1 MAVPKQF
8 IIADVQARQILDS
21 RGNPTVETK
30 VVLTGG
36 ISAKASVP
44 SGASTGV
51 HEACELRDKKQ
62 NIYFGKGVLSAVNNV
77 NKVIRKAL
85 LKKDVREQRALDKL
99 MLSLDGTENKSKL
112 GANAI
117 LSVSLACARAGAL
130 ASGLPLYRYLREIFG
145 IKGKKY
151 ILPIPSFN
159 ILNGGKHADNN
170 LDFQEYM
177 LFPAGVKSAAEQ
189 VRAGAEIFQQLKHL
203 LNKKNLVTSVGDEG
217 GFAPSLKNNE
227 EALEIISQ
235 AVKNAGWQLGKEIF
249 FALDP
254 AASEFYDGKKYVL
267 KGEKKGGLS
276 LSGAEMIKYWQKL
289 IDKYPII
296 SIEDGLAED
305 DWPAW
310 QDLTYQLGD
319 EIQLVGDDLLV
330 TNVERLQKAIDS
342 GVANAI
348 LIKVNQIGSLSET
361 IDAILLAQKHEYG
374 VMISHRSGETPDDF
388 IVDLAVATNAG
399 QLKSGSLSRGERIAK
414 YNRLMEIEM
423 ELNKKW

>member
-8 IIADVQARQILDS
+8 AIADIQARQILDS

-30 VVLTGG
+30 LVLGSG
-36 ISAKASVP
+36 VIAKASVP

-51 HEACELRDKKQ
+51 HEACELRDNKQ
-62 NIYFGKGVLSAVNNV
+62 SLYFGKSVLSAVNNV
-77 NKVIRKAL
+77 NRIIRKAL
-85 LKKDVREQRALDKL
+85 LNKDVRNQRALDKI
-99 MLSLDGTENKSKL
+99 MIDLDGTENKSKL

-130 ASGLPLYRYLREIFG
+130 ASQMPLYRYLREAFA
-145 IKGKKY
+145 IKSKKY
-151 ILPIPSFN
+151 VLPIPSFN

-203 LNKKNLVTSVGDEG
+203 LQKKGLNTSVGDEG
-217 GFAPSLKNNE
+217 GFAPSLDSNE
-227 EALEIISQ
+227 QALEIIFQ
-235 AVKNAGWQLGKEIF
+235 AVKNAGWKLGEEIF

-254 AASEFYDGKKYVL
+254 AASEFYDGRKYVL

-276 LSGAEMIKYWQKL
+276 LTGSEMIKYWQKL
-289 IDKYPII
+289 IDKYPIV
-296 SIEDGLAED
+296 SIEDGLGED

-310 QDLTYQLGD
+310 KDLTYQLGD

-342 GVANAI
+342 SVANAI

-361 IDAILLAQKHEYG
+361 MDAIFLAQKNEYG

-388 IVDLAVATNAG
+388 IMDLAVATNAG
-399 QLKSGSLSRGERIAK
+399 QIKSGSLSRGERIAK

>member
-1 MAVPKQF
+1 MAVSKQF
-8 IIADVQARQILDS
+8 AIADIQARQILDS
-21 RGNPTVETK
+21 RGNPTIETK
-30 VVLTGG
+30 VILSGG
-36 ISAKASVP
+36 VCAKASVP

-62 NIYFGKGVLSAVNNV
+62 TVYFGKGVLNAVNNV
-77 NKVIRKAL
+77 NRVIRKAL
-85 LKKDVREQRALDKL
+85 VNKDVREQRLLDKI
-99 MLSLDGTENKSKL
+99 MIDLDGTDNKGKL

-117 LSVSLACARAGAL
+117 LSVSLACARAGAF
-130 ASGLPLYRYLREIFG
+130 ASGMPLYRYLREIFK

-151 ILPIPSFN
+151 VLPIPSFN

-177 LFPAGVKSAAEQ
+177 LFPAGVKTAAEQ
-189 VRAGAEIFQQLKHL
+189 VRAGVEIFQQLKYL
-203 LNKKNLVTSVGDEG
+203 LNKKGLSTGVGDEG

-276 LSGAEMIKYWQKL
+276 LSGAEMIKYWQEL

-305 DWPAW
+305 DWPSW
-310 QDLTYQLGD
+310 QDFTYQLGD

-330 TNVERLQKAIDS
+330 TNVKRLQKSIDM

-361 IDAILLAQKHEYG
+361 IDAILLAQKHKYG
-374 VMISHRSGETPDDF
+374 VMISHRSGETNDDF

-414 YNRLMEIEM
+414 YNRLMEIEL

>member
-1 MAVPKQF
+1 MAVSKQF
-8 IIADVQARQILDS
+8 AIADIRARQILDS
-21 RGNPTVETK
+21 RGNPTIETK
-30 VVLTGG
+30 VILSGG
-36 ISAKASVP
+36 VCAKASVP

-62 NIYFGKGVLSAVNNV
+62 TVYFGKGVLNAVNNV
-77 NKVIRKAL
+77 NRVIRKAL
-85 LKKDVREQRALDKL
+85 VNKDVREQRLLDKI
-99 MLSLDGTENKSKL
+99 MIDLDGTDNKSKL

-117 LSVSLACARAGAL
+117 LSVSLACARAGAF
-130 ASGLPLYRYLREIFG
+130 ASGMPLYHYLREIFK

-151 ILPIPSFN
+151 VLPIPSFN

-177 LFPAGVKSAAEQ
+177 LFPAGVKTAAEQ

-203 LNKKNLVTSVGDEG
+203 LIKKGLSTGVGDEG
-217 GFAPSLKNNE
+217 GFAPNLKNNE

-267 KGEKKGGLS
+267 KGERKGGLS

-296 SIEDGLAED
+296 SIEDGLSED
-305 DWPAW
+305 DWPSW

-330 TNVERLQKAIDS
+330 TNVERLQKSIDM

-374 VMISHRSGETPDDF
+374 VMISHRSGETTDDF

-414 YNRLMEIEM
+414 YNRLMEIEL

>member
-8 IIADVQARQILDS
+8 IIADIQARQILDS

-30 VVLTGG
+30 VVLAGG

-62 NIYFGKGVLSAVNNV
+62 NIYFGKGVLNAVNNV
-77 NKVIRKAL
+77 NRVIRKAL

-99 MLSLDGTENKSKL
+99 MIDLDGTENKSKL

-130 ASGLPLYRYLREIFG
+130 ASGLPLYRYLREVFE

-388 IVDLAVATNAG
+388 IMDLAVATNAG

>member
-1 MAVPKQF
+1 MAIPKQF
-8 IIADVQARQILDS
+8 MIADIQARQILDS
-21 RGNPTVETK
+21 RGNPTIETK
-30 VVLTGG
+30 IVLAGGVV
-36 ISAKASVP
+36 AKASVP

-51 HEACELRDKKQ
+51 HEACELRDNKQ
-62 NIYFGKGVLSAVNNV
+62 NVYFGKGVLNAVNHV
-77 NKVIRKAL
+77 NRVIRKAL
-85 LKKDVREQRALDKL
+85 LKKDVRGQREIDQI
-99 MLSLDGTENKSKL
+99 MIDLDGTENKSKL

-117 LSVSLACARAGAL
+117 LGVSLACARAGAL
-130 ASGLPLYRYLREIFG
+130 ASNLPLYRYLREVFK
-145 IKGKKY
+145 IKSKKY

-159 ILNGGKHADNN
+159 ILNGGQHADNN

-203 LNKKNLVTSVGDEG
+203 LKKKGLSTSVGDEG
-217 GFAPSLKNNE
+217 GFAPNLENNE
-227 EALEIISQ
+227 QALEIISQ
-235 AVKNAGWQLGKEIF
+235 AVKSAGWKLGEEIF

-254 AASEFYDGKKYVL
+254 AASEFYDGRKYVL
-267 KGEKKGGLS
+267 KGEKKGTVNMTGS
-276 LSGAEMIKYWQKL
+276 EMIKYWQKL
-289 IDKYPII
+289 LDKYPII

-342 GVANAI
+342 GVCNAI

-361 IDAILLAQKHEYG
+361 IDAILLAQAHEYG
-374 VMISHRSGETPDDF
+374 VMISHRSGETTDDF
-388 IVDLAVATNAG
+388 IMDLAVATNAG
-399 QLKSGSLSRGERIAK
+399 QIKSGSLSRGERIAK
-414 YNRLMEIEM
+414 YNRLMEIEL

>member
-1 MAVPKQF
+1 MALDKKF
-8 IIADVQARQILDS
+8 MIADLQARQILDS
-21 RGNPTVETK
+21 RGNPTIETK
-30 VVLTGG
+30 VVLANGL
-36 ISAKASVP
+36 SAKASVP

-62 NIYFGKGVLSAVNNV
+62 SVYFGKGVLNAVNHV
-77 NKVIRKAL
+77 NRIIRKAI
-85 LKKDVREQRALDKL
+85 LKKDVRQQRELDKI
-99 MLSLDGTENKSKL
+99 MLDLDGTENKSKL

-130 ASGLPLYRYLREIFG
+130 ASGLPLYRYLREAFG
-145 IKGKKY
+145 IKSKKY
-151 ILPIPSFN
+151 VLPIPSFN

-177 LFPAGVKSAAEQ
+177 LFPAGVKTAAEQ

-203 LNKKNLVTSVGDEG
+203 LSKKGLSTGVGDEG

-227 EALEIISQ
+227 EALELIVQ

-254 AASEFYDGKKYVL
+254 AASEFYDGRNYVL

-310 QDLTYQLGD
+310 LDLTYQLGD

-342 GVANAI
+342 GVANSI

-374 VMISHRSGETPDDF
+374 VMISHRSGETTDDF
-388 IVDLAVATNAG
+388 IMDLAVATNAG
-399 QLKSGSLSRGERIAK
+399 QIKSGSLSRGERIAK
-414 YNRLMEIEM
+414 YNRLLEIEM